1 MKKHIK
7 IIALLFIVIASVVDA
22 SAAGKTRKDSFKVS
36 GNCGMCKANI
46 EGSLKVNGVEAA
58 MWNPDTK
65 NLQVKYD
72 PAVISLEQIHHL
84 VSAAGY
90 DTDTEKAD
98 SAAYT
103 QLEKCCQYRGKNK
116 CDHD

>member
-1 MKKHIK
+1 MEKHIK
-7 IIALLFIVIASVVDA
+7 IIIALLAVVLTVTSA
-22 SAAGKTRKDSFKVS
+22 MAAGKLRKDSFKVS

-46 EGSLKVNGVEAA
+46 EGSLKVAGVEAA
-58 MWNPDTK
+58 LWNPDTK
-65 NLQVKYD
+65 NIQVKYD
-72 PAVISLEQIHHL
+72 PEVITLAQIHHL

-98 SAAYT
+98 TTAYYK
-103 QLEKCCQYRGKNK
+103 LEKCCQYRGKNK